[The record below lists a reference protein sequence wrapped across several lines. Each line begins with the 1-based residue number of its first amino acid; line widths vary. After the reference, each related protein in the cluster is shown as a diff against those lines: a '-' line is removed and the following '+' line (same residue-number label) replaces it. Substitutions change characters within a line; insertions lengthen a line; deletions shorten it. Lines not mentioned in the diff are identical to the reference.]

1 MTPLDALLTE
11 ALPFWEG
18 LAPQEQQLLLDT
30 AVPSTIPKGTITH
43 RADQDCKGI
52 MLVLAGQLRAYIL
65 SEEGREVTLY
75 RVQGGDTCVMSSSC
89 LMDAIV
95 FDVLIQAMEDT
106 QVVTLPVTALS
117 ALSQRHPEVELFL
130 YKTASERFS
139 DIMWTMQQILF
150 MGMDRRAAI
159 FLWDEY
165 TRQGP
170 VLSMTHEEMA
180 RYIGSAR
187 EVVTKVL
194 KYFAQE
200 GIVSLRRGRSPF
212 WTRRNSASWRGKARR
227 HPYGTT
233 HYERPHFSGPTLCP
247 GYGRGPAGGAG
258 SRWTLW
264 QPMPTGAWAWR
275 PT

>member
-1 MTPLDALLTE
+1 MNPFDTLFAQ
-11 ALPFWEG
+11 ALPFWDH
-18 LAPQEQQLLLDT
+18 LDPQERQLLADT

-52 MLVLAGQLRAYIL
+52 MLLLSGQLRAYIL

-106 QVVTLPVTALS
+106 QVITLPVTALS
-117 ALSQRHPEVELFL
+117 ALSTRHPEVELFL

-165 TRQGP
+165 TRQGA
-170 VLSMTHEEMA
+170 VLSLTHEEMA

-200 GIVSLRRGRSPF
+200 GIVALRRGKI
-212 WTRRNSASWRGKARR
+212 TILDKEKLRR
-227 HPYGTT
+227 
-233 HYERPHFSGPTLCP
+233 L
-247 GYGRGPAGGAG
+247 AG
-258 SRWTLW
+258 
-264 QPMPTGAWAWR
+264 
-275 PT
+275 

>member
-1 MTPLDALLTE
+1 MEFQAVFPVWDKLTKPQQDRLLGSLITRS
-11 ALPFWEG
+11 AKKGTVLHNG
-18 LAPQEQQLLLDT
+18 SMDCTGLLLIQ
-30 AVPSTIPKGTITH
+30 S
-43 RADQDCKGI
+43 
-52 MLVLAGQLRAYIL
+52 GQLRAYIL

-165 TRQGP
+165 IRQGP

-200 GIVSLRRGRSPF
+200 GIVSLRRGKITILDKEKLRQ
-212 WTRRNSASWRGKARR
+212 
-227 HPYGTT
+227 
-233 HYERPHFSGPTLCP
+233 L
-247 GYGRGPAGGAG
+247 AG
-258 SRWTLW
+258 
-264 QPMPTGAWAWR
+264 
-275 PT
+275 